1 MEFLGLILLV
11 APLGALIFYVRQKDR
26 QDGRKPTLDLRDLF
40 ARAAPPPEVKTA
52 PAAPEPEP
60 EAAKPEIRFKLG

>member
-1 MEFLGLILLV
+1 
-11 APLGALIFYVRQKDR
+11 VRQKDR

-52 PAAPEPEP
+52 PAAAEPEP
-60 EAAKPEIRFKLG
+60 EAAQPEIRFKLG